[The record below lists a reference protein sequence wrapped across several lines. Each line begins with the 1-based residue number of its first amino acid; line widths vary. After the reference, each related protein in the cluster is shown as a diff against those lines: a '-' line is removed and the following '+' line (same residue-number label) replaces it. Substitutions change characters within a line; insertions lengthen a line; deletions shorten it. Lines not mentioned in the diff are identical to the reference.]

1 MMRVKARV
9 YLLLLVGIM
18 VGFMLS
24 NLLQN
29 LALSRYTSV
38 KHDGRNHRTLDY
50 KEYGRLGTIA
60 FANLQEQ
67 TEETL
72 EIQLGEY
79 DEDKQGPK
87 HNAGKPMPPS
97 VATDRKSAG
106 APEAAK
112 EPLKTEEDGLEK
124 DLQDGIDEEENKLKD
139 PNNGYRANWQG
150 RTVQDFHVPQ
160 GPVNKLSD
168 ELATRK
174 PLLIAIITSV
184 QQLMA
189 QTIAIHG
196 TWAKNAKHVLYFT
209 GDVQT
214 MPHLPHGM
222 VVIQLEGIDD
232 NQASW
237 EIKEFAVIK
246 YLIKHYL
253 EDVDWF
259 LVIGDD
265 VFVNPESLQKKL
277 GEFNASFQV
286 YMGHSIE
293 EDSYK
298 CSFGPGVVYSRGLL
312 SRLESYLP
320 QCQGELFSISQC
332 IVQRGIRCTQAKEV
346 SAHVRVSGNVHMRVL
361 DIDNVYVCC
370 HTCPLYM

>member
-1 MMRVKARV
+1 MFRVKTRV
-9 YLLLLVGIM
+9 YLLLLVGII

-29 LALSRYTSV
+29 AVLSRYASV

-50 KEYGRLGTIA
+50 KEYGRIGTIA

-79 DEDKQGPK
+79 DEEKQGPK
-87 HNAGKPMPPS
+87 HDAGKPIPPS
-97 VATDRKSAG
+97 LGTVKRAS
-106 APEAAK
+106 ENVK
-112 EPLKTEEDGLEK
+112 EPAKTEEDGLEK
-124 DLQDGIDEEENKLKD
+124 DLQDGIDDEEENKPKD
-139 PNNGYRANWQG
+139 GYRESNWQG

-196 TWAKNAKHVLYFT
+196 TWAKNARHVLYFT

-237 EIKEFAVIK
+237 DIKEFAVVK

-265 VFVNPESLQKKL
+265 VFVNPESLEEKL

-286 YMGHSIE
+286 YMGHSVE
-293 EDSYK
+293 EGDSYK

-312 SRLESYLP
+312 NRLESYLP

-346 SAHVRVSGNVHMRVL
+346 SAHV
-361 DIDNVYVCC
+361 
-370 HTCPLYM
+370 